1 MSNPSDSRSKTPYDH
16 VLVLMANSLELAVGQ
31 QLGRARDV
39 LRAAKI
45 MADGLGF
52 KPQYVFVQLDD
63 DIITKPSAVLRA
75 EFSKAMD
82 EVRKQS

>member
-1 MSNPSDSRSKTPYDH
+1 MPKQPDGRSNTPYDH

-52 KPQYVFVQLDD
+52 ESQHIFVQLDEA
-63 DIITKPSAVLRA
+63 IVAKPFTALKA
-75 EFSKAMD
+75 EFAKAMD
-82 EVRKQS
+82 EVRKCS